1 VAAQR
6 AYEERRASGITDA
19 PLFPDDMNC
28 DLDRPQPQPEKETL
42 RLSDLLIGTAVLL
55 PAALKIGRDVKKQI
69 GDGDD
74 RRAA

>member
-1 VAAQR
+1 VVSHALR
-6 AYEERRASGITDA
+6 RLGGDEGEEVIASA
-19 PLFPDDMNC
+19 MNC

-69 GDGDD
+69 GDRRD